1 MIKCS
6 WSYPMVN
13 SFSLQQSYNLLEKFP
28 CVYIE
33 SKDPNHNGN
42 NLLCY
47 FNGMIEHN
55 NEIETG
61 CYEYFINS
69 NGTLFHRMFR
79 PWSLLPNNV
88 KKMLKN

>member
-1 MIKCS
+1 MF
-6 WSYPMVN
+6 P
-13 SFSLQQSYNLLEKFP
+13 FALDNLLEKFL
-28 CVYIE
+28 CVFIE
-33 SKDPNHNGN
+33 TKDPNHNGN